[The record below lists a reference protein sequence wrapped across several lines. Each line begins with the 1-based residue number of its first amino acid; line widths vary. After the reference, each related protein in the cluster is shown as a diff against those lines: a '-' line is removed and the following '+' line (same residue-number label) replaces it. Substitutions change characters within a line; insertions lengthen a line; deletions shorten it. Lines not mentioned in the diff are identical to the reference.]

1 MWDII
6 SLGEVLLRFDP
17 GDTRIE
23 QARSFQVWEGGA
35 EYNVARAFASCFAK
49 RALCLT
55 WLVDNPVGRLVE
67 TLMRGSGLD
76 LSGIRWQ
83 TEEGPSGLRNGLNF
97 VERGFG
103 VRPPRGM
110 SDRAHTPTRAAR
122 PADFAWDELLHV
134 KRTRLFHTGGVF
146 AGLSDHTASVAALA
160 MREAKASGSLV
171 SFDLNYRDSLWHSRG
186 GRPAANKLS
195 AELLRHAD
203 VCFGVMTLEPEAHA
217 DRAVVERALLEFKSA
232 HPELSYIATSLRIV
246 HDHCRHSF
254 GGACLSPQGL
264 HYRAPQPFSIF
275 DRVGGG
281 DGFASGFLFALLEG
295 LSCETALDY
304 GIAHGA
310 LVMSTPGDNSM
321 IRLAELETLVDR
333 TSLEMA
339 R

>member
-1 MWDII
+1 M
-6 SLGEVLLRFDP
+6 GEVLLRFDP

-35 EYNVARAFASCFAK
+35 EYNVARSFASCFAQ

-55 WLVDNPVGRLVE
+55 WLVDNPIGHLIE
-67 TLMRGSGLD
+67 TMMRSAGLD
-76 LSGIRWQ
+76 LSGIHWQ
-83 TEEGPSGLRNGLNF
+83 NEDARAGARNGLNF

-103 VRPPRGM
+103 LRAPRGV
-110 SDRAHTPTRAAR
+110 SDRGHTPSRAAE
-122 PADFAWDELLHV
+122 PEDFAWDELLHI
-134 KRTRLFHTGGVF
+134 KKTRLFHTGGVF
-146 AGLSDHTASVAALA
+146 AGLSDHTAIVAALA
-160 MREAKASGSLV
+160 MREAKRSGSLV
-171 SFDLNYRDSLWHSRG
+171 SFDLNYRDSLWQSRG

-195 AELLRHAD
+195 SELLQHAD
-203 VCFGVMTLEPEAHA
+203 VCFGVMSLEPGAHA
-217 DRAVVERALLEFKSA
+217 DRSVIERALVEFKNA
-232 HPELSYIATSLRIV
+232 HPHLRYIATSLRIV

-254 GGACLSPQGL
+254 GAACLSPDGL

-281 DGFASGFLFALLEG
+281 DGFASGFLFALMEG
-295 LSCETALDY
+295 LGSETALDY

-321 IRLAELETLVDR
+321 IRRAELEALVAR
-333 TSLEMA
+333 TSQEMV

>member
-6 SLGEVLLRFDP
+6 SMGEVLLRFDP

-83 TEEGPSGLRNGLNF
+83 AEGGPSGLRNGLNF

-103 VRPPRGM
+103 VRAPRGL
-110 SDRAHTPTRAAR
+110 SDRGQTPSRAAH
-122 PADFAWDELLHV
+122 PNDFAWDDLLHG
-134 KRTRLFHTGGVF
+134 KGTRLFHTGGVF
-146 AGLSDHTASVAALA
+146 AGLSDHTALVADLA
-160 MREAKASGSLV
+160 MREAKSSGSLV
-171 SFDLNYRDSLWHSRG
+171 SFDLNYRDSLWQSRG

-195 AELLRHAD
+195 SELLRHAD
-203 VCFGVMTLEPEAHA
+203 ICFGVMSLEPGAHGE
-217 DRAVVERALLEFKSA
+217 RAAIERALLEFKNA
-232 HPELSYIATSLRIV
+232 HPELSHIVTSLRIV

-254 GGACLSPQGL
+254 GGACLSPDGL

-295 LSCETALDY
+295 LGSEIALDY

-321 IRLAELETLVDR
+321 IRRAELEALVAR
-333 TSLEMA
+333 TSQEMI